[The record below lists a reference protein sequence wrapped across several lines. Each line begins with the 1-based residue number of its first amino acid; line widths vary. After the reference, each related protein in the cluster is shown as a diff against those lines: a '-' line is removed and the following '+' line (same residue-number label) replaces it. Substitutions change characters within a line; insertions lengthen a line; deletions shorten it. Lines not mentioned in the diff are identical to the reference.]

1 MFSGTIPAPV
11 AKAERGKKKKKP
23 RTIDTVFVPSKPA
36 RYRHKYVKCCVDEY
50 FEHYT
55 FGTASNS
62 KYIQKDE
69 KKKKKRSDPALMH
82 LDGLDPAD
90 V

>member
-1 MFSGTIPAPV
+1 MPHQKLNWSETIRVLWHNSGACCQSW
-11 AKAERGKKKKKP
+11 KRKKKKKP

-62 KYIQKDE
+62 KYIQKD
-69 KKKKKRSDPALMH
+69 KKKI
-82 LDGLDPAD
+82 
-90 V
+90 